1 MTTITVNVNGQ
12 THQVAADTTLMQLL
26 QQLRPDID
34 LSTSPLA
41 SAVNGRHVARTQR
54 AGCVLQ
60 NHDEITTFEP
70 ISGG

>member
-26 QQLRPDID
+26 QQLRPNID
-34 LSTSPLA
+34 LATSPLA
-41 SAVNGRHVARTQR
+41 SAVNGSHVARAQR
-54 AGCVLQ
+54 ADWVLK